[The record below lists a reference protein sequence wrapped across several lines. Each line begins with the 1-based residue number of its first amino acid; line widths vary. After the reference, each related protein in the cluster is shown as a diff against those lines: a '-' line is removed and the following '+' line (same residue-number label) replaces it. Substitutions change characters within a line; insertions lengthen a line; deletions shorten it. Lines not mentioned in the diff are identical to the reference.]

1 MLETLDQVIAT
12 NTYVTNLYND
22 FNFTNDVLTEEEPEL
37 RERIDI
43 YFVEFEDAEF
53 LKSEYAETIAN
64 AVTDAEFNE
73 FDDNQVTKT
82 TTADDANN

>member
-1 MLETLDQVIAT
+1 MPSFA
-12 NTYVTNLYND
+12 
-22 FNFTNDVLTEEEPEL
+22 
-37 RERIDI
+37 
-43 YFVEFEDAEF
+43 
-53 LKSEYAETIAN
+53 KSEYTETIAN